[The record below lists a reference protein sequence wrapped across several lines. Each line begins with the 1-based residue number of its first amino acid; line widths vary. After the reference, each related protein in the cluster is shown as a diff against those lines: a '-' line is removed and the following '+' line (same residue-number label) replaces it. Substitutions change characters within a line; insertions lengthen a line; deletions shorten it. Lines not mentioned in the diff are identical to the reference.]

1 MAFQINS
8 QRHFYGWWIVAAA
21 AAGLA
26 VHFGPIVVGTF
37 GVFLLALEGEFGF
50 SRSELSGAIALALLG
65 VTVAQPRMG
74 RIIDRFGP
82 RQVIMVSGLLMSAV
96 FASLFLLTSALW
108 HLYLIFFLL
117 GCLSAGCN
125 PVPYAKVVSN
135 WFDQRRG
142 IALALAI
149 AGSSLGVS
157 LMAPLANW
165 LISDYGWRIA
175 YALLGV
181 IVVAVMLPTAALILR
196 DSPETMGV
204 SPDGSSPRNTSAAVT
219 TYGFSVRQ
227 ALRMHNFWALMV
239 VFFVIS
245 IAFHACVIHLV
256 PMLTDAGMTVE
267 EAAGL
272 AALLG
277 VGILL
282 GRVVTGILL
291 DRFFAAPVAA
301 AVFLLFML
309 AILLLRMGGSA
320 WTSYLA
326 VALLGLAQGAEFDLM
341 AYMVSRYFGLSSF
354 GEIYGYVFAA
364 FNLGG
369 MMGAPLMGMGYD
381 LTGAYTTGLSVLA
394 VMPAIAI
401 AIVLRLGP
409 YPVDFDAA
417 APVRFKVG

>member
-1 MAFQINS
+1 MAFQISN
-8 QRHFYGWWIVAAA
+8 QPLFYGWWIVAAA

-157 LMAPLANW
+157 LMAPLA
-165 LISDYGWRIA
+165 
-175 YALLGV
+175 
-181 IVVAVMLPTAALILR
+181 
-196 DSPETMGV
+196 
-204 SPDGSSPRNTSAAVT
+204 SSA
-219 TYGFSVRQ
+219 
-227 ALRMHNFWALMV
+227 
-239 VFFVIS
+239 
-245 IAFHACVIHLV
+245 
-256 PMLTDAGMTVE
+256 
-267 EAAGL
+267 
-272 AALLG
+272 
-277 VGILL
+277 
-282 GRVVTGILL
+282 
-291 DRFFAAPVAA
+291 
-301 AVFLLFML
+301 
-309 AILLLRMGGSA
+309 
-320 WTSYLA
+320 
-326 VALLGLAQGAEFDLM
+326 
-341 AYMVSRYFGLSSF
+341 
-354 GEIYGYVFAA
+354 
-364 FNLGG
+364 
-369 MMGAPLMGMGYD
+369 
-381 LTGAYTTGLSVLA
+381 TTG
-394 VMPAIAI
+394 
-401 AIVLRLGP
+401 GE
-409 YPVDFDAA
+409 
-417 APVRFKVG
+417 